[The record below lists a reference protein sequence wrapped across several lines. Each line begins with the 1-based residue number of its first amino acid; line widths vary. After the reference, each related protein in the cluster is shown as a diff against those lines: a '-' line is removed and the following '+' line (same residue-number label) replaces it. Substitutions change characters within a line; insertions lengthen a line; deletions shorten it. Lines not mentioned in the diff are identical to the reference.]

1 MNQQIIQHEPL
12 VPVSYMERIRK
23 EDKRQIS
30 KRLNMVLVLNVLY
43 LLSMRIAIDVLFK
56 HPWMKDYQHLYP
68 YSIGVLLV
76 LFCLIWVFGR
86 LYILQQRI

>member
-30 KRLNMVLVLNVLY
+30 RRLNMVLVLNVLY

-56 HPWMKDYQHLYP
+56 HPWMKDYQQFYP
-68 YSIGVLLV
+68 LSIGVLLV
-76 LFCLIWVFGR
+76 LFVLIWVFGR
-86 LYILQQRI
+86 LYILQRRD